1 MRNGNFTDETIEQA
15 KLSLCDTLCS
25 VEDGADEI
33 DSWFKAYC
41 ASGEFFPPDEISK
54 LIKKVSREE
63 IVVAASM
70 VTKDTVFI
78 LESNGEENK
87 DE

>member
-1 MRNGNFTDETIEQA
+1 MSFVLAGMFTSPIE
-15 KLSLCDTLCS
+15 
-25 VEDGADEI
+25 
-33 DSWFKAYC
+33 
-41 ASGEFFPPDEISK
+41 K

-78 LESNGEENK
+78 LESNGEESK